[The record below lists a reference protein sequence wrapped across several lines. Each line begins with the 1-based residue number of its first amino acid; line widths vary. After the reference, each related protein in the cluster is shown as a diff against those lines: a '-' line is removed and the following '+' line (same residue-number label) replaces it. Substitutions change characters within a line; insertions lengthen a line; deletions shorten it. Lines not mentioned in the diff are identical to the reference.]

1 MVGVEELNVTALKDG
16 VHAIRILDALYDAE
30 SDVSNLR
37 KIQQDITEIL
47 AAWRSKQAEMNS
59 QNLELQ
65 QQVALAERT
74 LVSAKMDSSNNG
86 ELECV
91 REQLAQAQA
100 RERKMQADVKDL
112 EECIQAIEE
121 QMISIRL
128 QRETLEKP
136 DPEEAFLKNE
146 LSLFLN
152 VSSILPDLGDPKFSG
167 TFVDK
172 HRGVKTFKF
181 PATEM
186 SPFETCNAAWD
197 MMR

>member
-37 KIQQDITEIL
+37 KTQQDITELL

-65 QQVALAERT
+65 QQVALAERR
-74 LVSAKMDSSNNG
+74 LVSAKMDN
-86 ELECV
+86 
-91 REQLAQAQA
+91 
-100 RERKMQADVKDL
+100 L

-172 HRGVKTFKF
+172 QRGVKTFKF
-181 PATEM
+181 PTTEM